1 MSSIQTTAKLPASKI
16 TRAQVEAELEKRN
29 KAIENA
35 NAPPKPVSST
45 IFMINRNTFNSNP
58 F

>member
-16 TRAQVEAELEKRN
+16 TRAQVEAEVEKRN

-35 NAPPKPVSST
+35 NAPPKPVSPPF
-45 IFMINRNTFNSNP
+45 IF
-58 F
+58 